1 MNFSNIGAI
10 NFEGSMGFP
19 DSRDIISA

>member
-10 NFEGSMGFP
+10 NFDASTGFP
-19 DSRDIISA
+19 DSRESISA